1 MAAALLGLL
10 MLVACGGGGGGSAD
24 STAPGVPMAAEP
36 PVVGT
41 GASSAPAPTA
51 VPASVVL
58 PRPVLSFND
67 TGVSVSDGLTFNG
80 KWSVG
85 SLFDGLGWEWSVDQ
99 GRTWIRGE
107 GDSFVVAGDGSKLIW
122 ARTFDGK
129 GNFSEIVMVSCTL
142 DTTVP
147 MQPQVSLIAGA
158 LPSIQIQ
165 GLEPMAGWEYSVDE
179 QRTWIRASGMSLS
192 LAGNLLRRIWSRQ
205 IDAAGNPSQPVATM
219 LDGPDASN
227 GWVEASNDPLGP
239 TALPRWEGR
248 VLLHGEVTRGD
259 ADFIR
264 FDVPQGYTLRSMR
277 LVYYDSPDPIAFYAL
292 QKAPVFDAG
301 TNIQRMLSWKHLGPS
316 DLLAELLGGI
326 ATPARSEGAYTLWV
340 QQTGADRTAYAIE
353 IAIGL
358 D

>member
-1 MAAALLGLL
+1 MKSRLQLRLVPTRMAAALLGLL

-129 GNFSEIVMVSCTL
+129 GNFS
-142 DTTVP
+142 
-147 MQPQVSLIAGA
+147 
-158 LPSIQIQ
+158 
-165 GLEPMAGWEYSVDE
+165 
-179 QRTWIRASGMSLS
+179 
-192 LAGNLLRRIWSRQ
+192 
-205 IDAAGNPSQPVATM
+205 GNPPKNPK
-219 LDGPDASN
+219 G
-227 GWVEASNDPLGP
+227 
-239 TALPRWEGR
+239 
-248 VLLHGEVTRGD
+248 
-259 ADFIR
+259 
-264 FDVPQGYTLRSMR
+264 
-277 LVYYDSPDPIAFYAL
+277 
-292 QKAPVFDAG
+292 
-301 TNIQRMLSWKHLGPS
+301 
-316 DLLAELLGGI
+316 
-326 ATPARSEGAYTLWV
+326 
-340 QQTGADRTAYAIE
+340 
-353 IAIGL
+353 
-358 D
+358 